1 MNRRIRRLLT
11 GCIGQLSR
19 SMQCIT
25 PVHFTDV
32 AFSDEK
38 MRRAPTLREFPRRS
52 RIEFAA
58 WYAVTFAALLFV
70 SALVVFR

>member
-1 MNRRIRRLLT
+1 MNCRIRRLLT

-19 SMQCIT
+19 SMQCIA
-25 PVHFTDV
+25 PVHFTYV